1 MTDLLSLYRTMVR
14 IRAFEDAAEAASQ
27 GGVSWGGAATGGG
40 EVRVKGPL
48 HLSTGQEAVAA
59 GVCAHLKP
67 ADLQWFRQ
75 RNQIRFKRNIQ
86 SQALNILLQIA
97 MQNVAPYIG
106 LS

>member
-48 HLSTGQEAVAA
+48 NATTTGLHLT
-59 GVCAHLKP
+59 
-67 ADLQWFRQ
+67 ADIPDPDPWWRLTHPLELF
-75 RNQIRFKRNIQ
+75 
-86 SQALNILLQIA
+86 
-97 MQNVAPYIG
+97 G
-106 LS
+106 LVD